1 MMNSPSAR
9 RRIRASLAVS
19 LLFALAASDVDT
31 AFADVAPP
39 AATPATSVGIAQPAP
54 AASAPAGPVYGDL
67 THLTFTATKN
77 LVASF
82 VSPGNGFAS
91 DSIAPTFVVSTV
103 EGAGVELSV
112 NDKIVPFSK
121 IGKRTV
127 ADKTGE
133 TQYYY
138 YGVGLDEGPNTAT
151 ITALGADGL
160 RGTSVSET
168 IFGPGHAV
176 RINGSIVGNAVADGK
191 TPVIF
196 RVQGFDRYGHH
207 AAPGATVKLAI
218 VRGDA
223 HFLALR
229 DRASAALANGA
240 TAPGAVASAVPA
252 VGIAVPQSQST
263 PFPFSS
269 TAPDSVP
276 SGGPQQGE
284 VANPHAV
291 GDLAVPVQSIEVP
304 LGDGGIAEM
313 NLIPGLQP
321 GEIRVRASIADV
333 STEAQSYV
341 APYLRKAMVL
351 GLATTGVGSV
361 PGVPGEAVTEANGVN
376 ARRGRIAIYGV
387 GQITKTAQAQVAY
400 DTADVLQNTSQYG
413 SFTDNPQET
422 PYLTY
427 GDSSQRRDDALSNDH
442 LYARIDSNRSNVMW
456 GEFQANT
463 AGSTGDGF
471 QQLVDGAKVEIAGN
485 NAKLTAFNSH
495 NDVAYA
501 RQIFSPT
508 GLATIGALLHP
519 DIVVGSDTVTLVA
532 LDRRTGAVLTQT
544 VLGRNI
550 DYTIDYGTGQI
561 RFINPPLPFDLNFN
575 PQQLLVQYE
584 YSGAGVSAQT
594 TGGRFE
600 AGIGGSQAVRFGAG
614 YVNDSTGSGNYALLG
629 EDITGKLSGG
639 SWTFAHENS
648 QGSLAD
654 LGSTGGNTGNVL
666 GGSQTQGNAYR
677 ATLTQVAG
685 PNHLSLNFDST
696 SAGYDNP
703 FGGISTA
710 GLLDYRVE
718 YQRLL
723 SKASDSVTVSFD
735 HEQNNLA
742 TGINSSSNASVLAQQ
757 HVTKRVTVRAGVN
770 VLTSNGTTVSN
781 DSALASQINTVP
793 TAAPIPVV
801 SAPPTPGLSTTTT
814 QVDVGAE
821 YKVAPTVDVSLDRIT
836 SLSGPNQASQPSQTT
851 AQISVDTP
859 DHGKAYVRQL
869 WAGAPVQSF
878 AASTTSLTTASS
890 STRSTAV
897 GLEQSVGNNT
907 TVDSE
912 YAVEDTGNGSDV
924 YSSIGGHE
932 KFFLGKNLHG
942 DFQLQHAASVG
953 ANGGAFDLYGLTLAY
968 AVGTRFR
975 ATTDYQ
981 LRTGNSSGYTL
992 NVGAAGALSDNVS
1005 MFVTSNN
1012 STTAGYSNVDD
1023 QISLAYRPS
1032 LNDRA
1037 VTLFGY
1043 QAIDGN
1049 VSTLGDHTQLLSL
1062 EELYRPDRLLEIA
1075 GRYAYKLDGDAYYP
1089 ARSSLFGIRVTQR
1102 LGHRFDVAAESR
1114 FLSAH
1119 DVPGASTT
1127 GFAVEAGYRVGGEM
1141 RVAAGYN
1148 FTGSPDPSL
1157 ALAPTRRG
1165 VYATATSVIDRI
1177 FGWGKDDDL

>member
-1 MMNSPSAR
+1 MMNSRSIR
-9 RRIRASLAVS
+9 RRVRASMAAS
-19 LLFALAASDVDT
+19 LLFALVTSDLDT
-31 AFADVAPP
+31 ALADVAP
-39 AATPATSVGIAQPAP
+39 AAAPAP
-54 AASAPAGPVYGDL
+54 ATNVGAVAMPQPTPAEPVYGDL

-82 VSPGNGFAS
+82 IYPHDGFAS
-91 DSIAPTFVVSTV
+91 DSIAPTFEVATV
-103 EGAGVELSV
+103 EGAGVELAV

-127 ADKTGE
+127 AAKTGE
-133 TQYYY
+133 THYLY
-138 YGVGLDEGPNTAT
+138 YGVALEEGLNTVT
-151 ITALGADGL
+151 ITPLGADGL
-160 RGTSVSET
+160 RGPSVSEK
-168 IFGPGHAV
+168 IYGPGHAV
-176 RINGSIVGNAVADGK
+176 RITGSIVGSPVADGK

-196 RVQGFDRYGHH
+196 RVAGFDRYGHH
-207 AAPGATVKLAI
+207 AAPGATIKLTI

-229 DRASAALANGA
+229 DRASAALAQGA
-240 TAPGAVASAVPA
+240 SGALASPGPV
-252 VGIAVPQSQST
+252 VGIAVPQSQGT

-269 TAPDSVP
+269 PGPDAVP
-276 SGGPQQGE
+276 TGGPQQGE
-284 VANPHAV
+284 VANPHAI

-313 NLIPGLQP
+313 SLIPGLQP
-321 GEIRVRASIADV
+321 GEIRIRASVADV
-333 STEAQSYV
+333 SVETQAYV

-361 PGVPGEAVTEANGVN
+361 PGVPGELATQADGANS
-376 ARRGRIAIYGV
+376 RMGRIAIYGV

-442 LYARIDSNRSNVMW
+442 LYARIDSNRSNIMW

-501 RQIFSPT
+501 RQVFSPT

-532 LDRRTGAVLTQT
+532 LDRRTGAVIAQT

-575 PQQLLVQYE
+575 PQQLLIQYE
-584 YSGAGVSAQT
+584 YGGAGVSAQT

-600 AGIGGSQAVRFGAG
+600 AGIGGSQAVRIGAG

-639 SWTFAHENS
+639 SWTFVHENS

-654 LGSTGGNTGNVL
+654 LGSTGGTTGDVL
-666 GGSQTQGNAYR
+666 SSAQTQGNAYR
-677 ATLTQVAG
+677 ATLTQTSGA
-685 PNHLSLNFDST
+685 NHISLNFDST

-703 FGGISTA
+703 FGGLSTA
-710 GLLDYRVE
+710 GLLDYRVA

-723 SKASDSVTVSFD
+723 SKSTDSITISFD
-735 HEQNNLA
+735 HEQNNLP
-742 TGINSSSNASVLAQQ
+742 TGINSTSNASILAQQ
-757 HVTKRVTVRAGVN
+757 HLTKRVTLRAGVN
-770 VLTSNGTTVSN
+770 VLTSNGTTVATN
-781 DSALASQINTVP
+781 SALDSQINTVP
-793 TAAPIPVV
+793 TAAPVPGV
-801 SAPPTPGLSTTTT
+801 SAPPTAGPSTTTT

-821 YKVAPTVDVSLDRIT
+821 YKVAPQVDLSLDRIT
-836 SLSGPNQASQPSQTT
+836 SLSGPQQASQPSQTT
-851 AQISVDTP
+851 AQVSVDTP
-859 DHGKAYVRQL
+859 DHGKAYIREL
-869 WAGAPVQSF
+869 FADAPVQSF
-878 AASTTSLTTASS
+878 AAATTSLTTASS

-897 GLEQSVGNNT
+897 GLEQSLGANT
-907 TVDSE
+907 TVDTE
-912 YAVEDTGNGSDV
+912 YAIEDTGSGSDV

-942 DFQLQHAASVG
+942 DFQLQHAASIG

-968 AVGTRFR
+968 AVGSRFR

-981 LRTGNSSGYTL
+981 LRTGNASGYTL
-992 NVGAAGALSDNVS
+992 TVGAAGALSDNVS

-1023 QISLAYRPS
+1023 QFSLAYRPS

-1043 QAIDGN
+1043 QAIDGD
-1049 VSTLGDHTQLLSL
+1049 VSNLGDHTQLLSL
-1062 EELYRPDRLLEIA
+1062 EELYRPDHLLEIA

-1102 LGHRFDVAAESR
+1102 LSHRFDVAAETR

-1127 GFAVEAGYRVGGEM
+1127 GFAVEAGYRLGGEM

-1148 FTGSPDPSL
+1148 FAGSPDPSL